1 MLRYITGRIL
11 WLIPTLFGVSV
22 LIFVMMRV
30 LPGDAAV
37 AMSGG
42 FATQEDLESLRQ
54 YLGFDRPIYVQYL
67 RWIWNCMQGDF
78 GRSIQLSVPVLE
90 VIVPKFYNTLILTA
104 GSLVITITVGWLVG
118 IVSAVRQYSL
128 TDRFTMLI
136 TLAGISLPA
145 FWLGLVL
152 MSLFAYKMRWLPST
166 GMYSLRGGGSP
177 FVDLLRHLILPAIT
191 TAAVPTAIIARITR
205 SSMLETIKQ
214 DYILTI
220 RAKGLPEVIVIF
232 KHALKNAFPQIV
244 NITGLQIGYLMGG
257 AIFTEVVF
265 SWPGI
270 GLMLYSAIS
279 ARDYPL
285 VQGVTLVASLGFVVI
300 NLLVDIVHTWLDPRV
315 ELA

>member
-118 IVSAVRQYSL
+118 IV
-128 TDRFTMLI
+128 
-136 TLAGISLPA
+136 
-145 FWLGLVL
+145 
-152 MSLFAYKMRWLPST
+152 
-166 GMYSLRGGGSP
+166 
-177 FVDLLRHLILPAIT
+177 
-191 TAAVPTAIIARITR
+191 
-205 SSMLETIKQ
+205 
-214 DYILTI
+214 
-220 RAKGLPEVIVIF
+220 
-232 KHALKNAFPQIV
+232 
-244 NITGLQIGYLMGG
+244 
-257 AIFTEVVF
+257 
-265 SWPGI
+265 
-270 GLMLYSAIS
+270 
-279 ARDYPL
+279 
-285 VQGVTLVASLGFVVI
+285 
-300 NLLVDIVHTWLDPRV
+300 
-315 ELA
+315 